1 MREKPLV
8 PWAKEKLF
16 LCEQSGYP
24 VPAQVAYQITEFTS
38 SWAVEK
44 SSRVIINFVWT

>member
-1 MREKPLV
+1 MQEKPLV

-24 VPAQVAYQITEFTS
+24 VPAQVAYQITEFTYLGHS
-38 SWAVEK
+38 KSQVEL
-44 SSRVIINFVWT
+44 